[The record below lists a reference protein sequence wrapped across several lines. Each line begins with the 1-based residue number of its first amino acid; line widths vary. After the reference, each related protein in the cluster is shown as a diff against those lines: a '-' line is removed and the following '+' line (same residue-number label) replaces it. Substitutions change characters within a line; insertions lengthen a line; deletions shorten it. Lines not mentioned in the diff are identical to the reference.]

1 MPTTLRFTHY
11 LGERRKTHRRG
22 AAEERKEPM
31 NKRQAQ
37 ATAAIAATAVAAT
50 ATIALTA
57 MAITMNNTDEATQP
71 ANEQQ
76 APDNETLTISP
87 ADRTLFDRDL
97 ERSQSRRRNHCRDHR
112 HARQRAISG
121 GRDGNDAGQHRND
134 TGQPC
139 TDKADKADK

>member
-1 MPTTLRFTHY
+1 
-11 LGERRKTHRRG
+11 
-22 AAEERKEPM
+22 M

-97 ERSQSRRRNHCRDHR
+97 ERSQSRRRNHCRNRQHD
-112 HARQRAISG
+112 RQRSSSG
-121 GRDGNDAGQHRND
+121 GRNRNN
-134 TGQPC
+134 TRQPC
-139 TDKADKADK
+139 TDK

>member
-1 MPTTLRFTHY
+1 MTLRFAHY
-11 LGERRKTHRRG
+11 LGERRKTHRRE

-57 MAITMNNTDEATQP
+57 MAITMNDTHETAQP
-71 ANEQQ
+71 PNEQQ
-76 APDNETLTISP
+76 AANNETLTISP

-97 ERSQSRRRNHCRDHR
+97 ERSQSRRRNRCRNHQHD
-112 HARQRAISG
+112 RQRSASSG
-121 GRDGNDAGQHRND
+121 GRNRNN

-139 TDKADKADK
+139 ADK